1 VCQRMLHLERA
12 PSTASQPEKATST
25 GNSTPWGFVKTKS
38 TVILPLMKGRGYRA
52 EGGEEGS
59 ACAVADTPESE
70 AVDVELGV
78 GDTDQDGS

>member
-1 VCQRMLHLERA
+1 M
-12 PSTASQPEKATST
+12 
-25 GNSTPWGFVKTKS
+25 PWGFVKTKS
-38 TVILPLMKGRGYRA
+38 TVILPLMKGERGYRE